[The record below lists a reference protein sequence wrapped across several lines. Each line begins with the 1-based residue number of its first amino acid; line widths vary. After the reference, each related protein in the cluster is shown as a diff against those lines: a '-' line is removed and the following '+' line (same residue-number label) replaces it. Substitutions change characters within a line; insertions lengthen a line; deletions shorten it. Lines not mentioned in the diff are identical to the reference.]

1 MFQPGQQPA
10 PQQQPPRQAQAA
22 PQPLAPGDFL
32 PDFQLPDH
40 LNRTSVLSTQ
50 MLGKPVVLLFYP
62 GNNAPAAQ
70 KQLKCFAALGTELEA
85 VAHVFAICA
94 DQPESNA
101 RMASLTG
108 FPFQIL
114 CDGNRQL
121 AAAFQV
127 QHNLQPS
134 GDPLA
139 AVAVTCVI
147 GDRNR
152 RLVRVDRDIAAADYA
167 ERLLAELKDWPEPQA
182 VEMPAFAPVLYVP
195 RVLEPEFCQ
204 RLMEIHEADN
214 EPSYARQD
222 SYGKAR
228 SNTDAKVKVRR
239 DHYVRDPGLFND
251 IKWRIG
257 RRVLPEIEKAF
268 FYRVTGV
275 EEFKICRY
283 DAEDHGHFIPHR
295 DNNTLSGAHR
305 RFAMTLNLNP
315 AGPEGDYEG
324 GQLRFPEYG
333 PHLYRPAPGDAVVFS
348 CSLLHEATE
357 VTRGRRYT
365 LLSFM
370 FGQDGPEIMRR
381 SQAQASQQA

>member
-1 MFQPGQQPA
+1 MFQPGQQPKPT
-10 PQQQPPRQAQAA
+10 PQPARQAQ
-22 PQPLAPGDFL
+22 QPLAPGDFL

-40 LNRTSVLSTQ
+40 LGRSSILATQ

-62 GNNAPAAQ
+62 GNSLLAAQ
-70 KQLKCFAALGTELEA
+70 KQLRRFAALGRELEQA
-85 VAHVFAICA
+85 AHVFAICS
-94 DQPESNA
+94 DPPEANA
-101 RMASLTG
+101 KAASLTG

-121 AAAFQV
+121 AAAFQI
-127 QHNLQPS
+127 QHNLQPA
-134 GDPLA
+134 GDPLGA
-139 AVAVTCVI
+139 AGFTCVL

-152 RLVRVDRDIAAADYA
+152 RLLRIDRDIAEANYAD
-167 ERLLAELKDWPEPQA
+167 RLLAELRDWPEPEPVA
-182 VEMPAFAPVLYVP
+182 LPASAPLLYVP
-195 RVLEPEFCQ
+195 RVLEPEFCR
-204 RLMEIHEADN
+204 RLIEIHEADN

-222 SYGKAR
+222 SHGQAR
-228 SNTDAKVKVRR
+228 DNTDATVKVRR
-239 DHYVRDPGLFND
+239 DHYVRDPALFND

-295 DNNTLSGAHR
+295 DNNNISGAHR

-315 AGPEGDYEG
+315 AGPEEDYDG
-324 GQLRFPEYG
+324 GYLRFPEYG
-333 PHLYRPAPGDAVVFS
+333 PHLYRPAPGDAVIFS

-357 VTRGRRYT
+357 VTRGRRYV

-370 FGQDGPEIMRR
+370 FGEDGAEILRR
-381 SQAQASQQA
+381 NQARGSRQA

>member
-1 MFQPGQQPA
+1 MFQPGQQPK
-10 PQQQPPRQAQAA
+10 PQQQPRQPQAA

-40 LNRTSVLSTQ
+40 LGRSSVLATQ

-62 GNNAPAAQ
+62 GNAALAAQ
-70 KQLKCFAALGTELEA
+70 KHLKRFAALGKELEA
-85 VAHVFAICA
+85 VAHVFAITG
-94 DQPESNA
+94 DQPDANA
-101 RMASLTG
+101 KAANLTG

-121 AAAFQV
+121 AAAYQV
-127 QHNLQPS
+127 QHNLQPV

-139 AVAVTCVI
+139 ATAITCVI

-152 RLVRVDRDIAAADYA
+152 RLVRIDRDVTDADYA
-167 ERLLAELKDWPEPQA
+167 DKLLAELADWPEPPA
-182 VEMPAFAPVLYVP
+182 VELPAFAPVLYVP
-195 RVLEPEFCQ
+195 RVLEPEFC
-204 RLMEIHEADN
+204 RHLMEIHEADN
-214 EPSYARQD
+214 EPSYAQQD
-222 SYGKAR
+222 SYGEAR
-228 SNTDAKVKVRR
+228 HNTDATVKVRR
-239 DHYVRDPGLFND
+239 DHYVRDPALFND
-251 IKWRIG
+251 IKWRVG

-283 DAEDHGHFIPHR
+283 DAETHGHFIPHR
-295 DNNTLSGAHR
+295 DNNNLSSAHR

-315 AGPEGDYEG
+315 AGPEGDYDG
-324 GQLRFPEYG
+324 GFLRFPEYG
-333 PHLYRPAPGDAVVFS
+333 PHLYRPGAGDAVIFS

-357 VTRGRRYT
+357 VTRGQRYV

-370 FGQDGPEIMRR
+370 FGADGQEILRR
-381 SQAQASQQA
+381 NQARGSQ

>member
-1 MFQPGQQPA
+1 MFPPGQQPQSA
-10 PQQQPPRQAQAA
+10 PQAQRPAQAA
-22 PQPLAPGDFL
+22 QPLAPGDFL

-50 MLGKPVVLLFYP
+50 MLGKPVVLLFYS
-62 GNNAPAAQ
+62 GNGLPAAQ
-70 KQLKCFAALGTELEA
+70 KQLKRFAALAKELEE
-85 VAHVFAICA
+85 VAHVFAICP
-94 DQPESNA
+94 DPPEANA
-101 RMASLTG
+101 KAAGLTG

-127 QHNLQPS
+127 QHNLQPV
-134 GDPLA
+134 GDPLGTA
-139 AVAVTCVI
+139 ALTCVL

-152 RLVRVDRDIAAADYA
+152 RLVRIDRDIGDADYA
-167 ERLLAELKDWPEPQA
+167 ETLLAELRDSPEPAAAELPA
-182 VEMPAFAPVLYVP
+182 VAPVLYVP
-195 RVLEPEFCQ
+195 RVLEPEFCR

-214 EPSYARQD
+214 EPSFAAQD
-222 SYGKAR
+222 SQEGAR
-228 SNTDAKVKVRR
+228 SNRDAAVKVRR
-239 DHYVRDPGLFND
+239 DHYVRDPALFND
-251 IKWRIG
+251 IKWRID
-257 RRVLPEIEKAF
+257 RRVLPEIQKAF
-268 FYRVTGV
+268 YYRVAGV

-315 AGPEGDYEG
+315 AGPEGEYEG
-324 GQLRFPEYG
+324 GYLRFPEYG
-333 PHLYRPAPGDAVVFS
+333 PHLYRPGAGDAVIFS

-357 VTRGRRYT
+357 VTQGRRYV

-370 FGQDGPEIMRR
+370 FGDDGPEILRR
-381 SQAQASQQA
+381 QQAQASQQA